1 MKEEYIRIKRT
12 ELQLILAQMDGMKK
26 KLEELKK

>member
-12 ELQLILAQMDGMKK
+12 ELQLILAQIDGMKK

>member
-1 MKEEYIRIKRT
+1 MKEEYIRIKKT
-12 ELQLILAQMDGMKK
+12 ELQLILAQTDGMKK